1 MEQSKEVE
9 TKQSFQKNQETQQNS
24 EQNSAPILTNNAMA
38 ESNPSQGKQR
48 KDKHPMPF
56 KELAKAINVIF
67 DLTETKSNVLTLK
80 FLQEG

>member
-1 MEQSKEVE
+1 
-9 TKQSFQKNQETQQNS
+9 
-24 EQNSAPILTNNAMA
+24 MA